1 MVAPSPVAGACYSSP
16 GGRIHYRYLKSQV
29 ENVTKRPVVLL
40 HMSACSSLY
49 FVDLIER
56 LAAEGHDVYA
66 WDMPG

>member
-1 MVAPSPVAGACYSSP
+1 MAISAITKAYYNTPEGQ
-16 GGRIHYRYLKSQV
+16 IHYRYLKSKV
-29 ENVTKRPVVLL
+29 ANISKSPVVLL

-49 FVDLIER
+49 FVDLIEK